1 MTAHMN
7 VVDTRAAQLN
17 FIGLTPAH
25 GRALAGLWPSVET
38 ELGPIL
44 DRFYDHLGQHAELRP
59 LLEGPGKI
67 QHLKDAQRAHWK
79 LLFTGEFGADYFERS
94 AAIGMAH
101 QRIGLAPRWY
111 VSSYALVM
119 GDLLALAR
127 RATKAREID
136 LVCEAVGKAVML
148 DMELAISVYIDAGDQ
163 ALQAR
168 LNGLADSLD
177 RDVTGAMEAVVRHGE
192 DIGKASGDLDRAT
205 AAMEN
210 ASSSVASA
218 SQQASSSVDTIAAA
232 SEELAA
238 TTREVGRRMSET
250 HSAVERVSAEVG
262 DIAGI
267 METLDGEVQK
277 IGKIVDLIR
286 DVADQTNLLALNATI
301 EAARAGEAGKGFAVV
316 ASEVKQLASQTAK
329 ATKDIAD
336 QVQRIQQQTGGAV
349 SGMDRINEVI
359 GQLNAIATQVDVS
372 AAEQEAATGEIAVS
386 AQQTA
391 TGTRQVSDNISN
403 MAQETSSLRK
413 MAVNLQDVSKGL
425 HGATAQLRDRI
436 SGTIDGLRQEERQ
449 ARRAG

>member
-1 MTAHMN
+1 MTAHLN
-7 VVDTRAAQLN
+7 VVDTRTAQLE

-25 GRALAGLWPSVET
+25 GRALAALWPSVEA

-44 DRFYDHLGQHAELRP
+44 DRFYDHLGLHTELQP
-59 LLEGPGKI
+59 LLEGPGKV

-79 LLFTGEFGADYFERS
+79 RLFTGDFGADYFERS

-111 VSSYALVM
+111 VSSYALVI
-119 GDLLALAR
+119 GDMLALAR
-127 RATKAREID
+127 RATKPKQVD
-136 LVCEAVGKAVML
+136 FVCEAMSKAVML
-148 DMELAISVYIDAGDQ
+148 DMELAISVYIDAGDK
-163 ALQAR
+163 ALQTR

-177 RDVTGAMEAVVRHGE
+177 KDVAGAMDAVVHHGE
-192 DIGKASGDLDRAT
+192 DIDKASGDLDKAT
-205 AAMEN
+205 ATMED
-210 ASSSVASA
+210 ASSFVASA
-218 SQQASSSVDTIAAA
+218 SDQASSGVETIAAA

-250 HSAVERVSAEVG
+250 HSAVERVSSEAS

-267 METLDGEVQK
+267 MQTLDGEVQK

-336 QVQRIQQQTGGAV
+336 QVERIQNQTGGAV
-349 SGMDRINEVI
+349 SGMERINEVI
-359 GQLNAIATQVDVS
+359 GQLNTIATQVDAS
-372 AAEQEAATGEIAVS
+372 ATEQEAATGEIAGS

-391 TGTRQVSDNISN
+391 TGTREVSDHISH
-403 MAQETSSLRK
+403 MATEISSMRK

-425 HGATAQLRDRI
+425 HGATTQLRERI
-436 SGTIDGLRQEERQ
+436 SGTIDGLRREDGQIQRV
-449 ARRAG
+449 G